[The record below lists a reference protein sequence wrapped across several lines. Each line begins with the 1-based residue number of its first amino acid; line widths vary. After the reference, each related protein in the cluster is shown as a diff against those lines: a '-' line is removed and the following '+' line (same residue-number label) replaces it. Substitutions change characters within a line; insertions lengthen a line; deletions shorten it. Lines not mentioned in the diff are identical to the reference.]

1 MSGFHFIPAGGFD
14 DSGRKAK
21 YRADEAIERARGAVD
36 DLNDLRAQVD
46 RLQMICE
53 AMWSIM
59 KDRLG
64 ASEDELLRLVEEI
77 DLRMVCLFCGA
88 KNVKSTVF

>member
-21 YRADEAIERARGAVD
+21 YRA
-36 DLNDLRAQVD
+36 
-46 RLQMICE
+46 
-53 AMWSIM
+53 
-59 KDRLG
+59 
-64 ASEDELLRLVEEI
+64 DELLRLVEEI